1 MIEKRIKQ
9 ILCDCLCEENVD
21 GIILTQIDSLDR
33 IDLLFHI
40 ENEYDVDID
49 KKEAAALT
57 TIDELVLCVTN
68 KLNEKNSKGKVP

>member
-1 MIEKRIKQ
+1 MIERIKQ

-40 ENEYDVDID
+40 ENEYDVHID
-49 KKEAAALT
+49 RKEAAALT